1 VTPEVAQRYSR
12 LKELRETQPEQEL
25 RTYKAAA
32 AERIESVEALL
43 SALKDQK
50 LEEIS
55 ELHENIDDL
64 RGELQA
70 AQDEIAVLRAKLRA
84 QEENAKDETK
94 LALGLCSD
102 MSGIAFQKV
111 TSAKDETTFDILQSG
126 RNGMF
131 HYSLVTTEDEDGV
144 EAIRYTPLL
153 DDADEELVACLP
165 EYFTESLTFS
175 RDAVS
180 TSCQST
186 TAGYFF
192 SRVHWDYVY
201 ITTLTLDS
209 SVLLEDMS
217 GSPSAYM
224 MWL

>member
-1 VTPEVAQRYSR
+1 V
-12 LKELRETQPEQEL
+12 
-25 RTYKAAA
+25 A

-55 ELHENIDDL
+55 ELHENIDGL

-84 QEENAKDETK
+84 QEENAKDEAK

-111 TSAKDETTFDILQSG
+111 TSAKDGTTFDILQSG
-126 RNGMF
+126 RNGTF
-131 HYSLVTTEDEDGV
+131 HYSLATTMDEDGV
-144 EAIRYTPLL
+144 DAIRYTPLL

-165 EYFTESLTFS
+165 EYFAESLTFS

-180 TSCQST
+180 TSCQSA

-192 SRVHWDYVY
+192 LEF
-201 ITTLTLDS
+201 IGTTCILQH
-209 SVLLEDMS
+209 
-217 GSPSAYM
+217 
-224 MWL
+224 